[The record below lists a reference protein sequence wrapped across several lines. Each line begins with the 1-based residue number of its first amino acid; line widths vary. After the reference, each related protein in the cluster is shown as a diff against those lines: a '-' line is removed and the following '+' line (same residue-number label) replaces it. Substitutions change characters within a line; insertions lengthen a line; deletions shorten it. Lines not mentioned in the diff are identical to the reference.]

1 MPAGFQDI
9 GPDQRFRRQGIGYI
23 SANRIA
29 AGDRPLTQ
37 QDVRTGDFKRDR
49 FLSESILQDF
59 LDGLSADIEGDR
71 LPEPYLLAVDK
82 RKAGRI
88 LQLADESVQCGL
100 PDLEVQTRRPVL
112 CGERRNSENYP

>member
-9 GPDQRFRRQGIGYI
+9 GPDQRFRRQGIGNI

-49 FLSESILQDF
+49 FLPESKWKVTV
-59 LDGLSADIEGDR
+59 
-71 LPEPYLLAVDK
+71 PPAVDK

-100 PDLEVQTRRPVL
+100 PDMEVQTRRPVL